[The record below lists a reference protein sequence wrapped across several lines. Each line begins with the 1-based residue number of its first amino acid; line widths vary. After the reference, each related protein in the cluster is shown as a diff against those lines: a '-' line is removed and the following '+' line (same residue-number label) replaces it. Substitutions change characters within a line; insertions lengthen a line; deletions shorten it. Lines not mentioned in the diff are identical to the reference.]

1 MSEFPAAKRDPS
13 AIDVAGFL
21 RRNPNFL
28 NEYPEL
34 ALSLTLPRQQGPT
47 TSLASYQLEVL
58 RDKNRGL
65 MRRMHELV
73 AIASENEQLMIR
85 VHAFTLSLMRAN
97 GVPEV
102 LRRVVATLNEDLSS
116 DLVRIVLFQPVPGE
130 EGADWLLVAPIEERG
145 LRGFQEFLAKGEP
158 LCGRLNEDKL
168 GFLFGPRAADVRSA
182 LLIPIP
188 KRGFVA
194 VGSTDANRFHPGMG
208 TMFLKLIA
216 EAVGA
221 ALSRFEIAGST

>member
-1 MSEFPAAKRDPS
+1 MASMSEFPAAKREPS
-13 AIDVAGFL
+13 ALDVAAFL

-28 NEYPEL
+28 NEFPEL
-34 ALSLTLPRQQGPT
+34 ALSLTLPRQQGST

-85 VHAFTLSLMRAN
+85 VHALTLSLMRAAS
-97 GVPEV
+97 VPEV

-116 DLVRIVLFQPVPGE
+116 DMVRIVLFQPVPGE
-130 EGADWLLVAPIEERG
+130 AGAEWLVVASGDDRG
-145 LRGFQEFLAKGEP
+145 LRTFQEFLAKGEP

-168 GFLFGPRAADVRSA
+168 GFLFGARAADVRSA

-188 KRGFVA
+188 TRGFVA
-194 VGSTDANRFHPGMG
+194 VGSSDPNRFHPGMG

-221 ALSRFEIAGST
+221 AIARFETA